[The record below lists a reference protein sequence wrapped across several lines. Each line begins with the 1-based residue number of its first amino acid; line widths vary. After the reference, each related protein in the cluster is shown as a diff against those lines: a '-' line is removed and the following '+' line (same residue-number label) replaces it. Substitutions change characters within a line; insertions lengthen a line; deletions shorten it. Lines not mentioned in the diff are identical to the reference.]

1 MINKIHIVGNIGKD
15 PECRTLPNGGIV
27 AKFSVAT
34 TKGWTNK
41 QTGEKGKTTTWHTC
55 ECWENLAKVAE
66 KYLKKGS
73 LVYISGEQLYDEY
86 TADDGSKKSFPK
98 IKVFEIKMLGSKP
111 ENNSFTF

>member
-1 MINKIHIVGNIGKD
+1 MINKIHIVGHLGKA
-15 PECRTLPNGGIV
+15 PECRSLQNGGVV

-41 QTGEKGKTTTWHTC
+41 QTGEKETSTTWHNC
-55 ECWENLAKVAE
+55 ECWGNLATVAE

-86 TADDGSKKSFPK
+86 TGEDGSKKSFPK
-98 IKVFEIKMLGSKP
+98 IKAFEIKMLGSKP
-111 ENNSFTF
+111 ESNAFTF

>member
-34 TKGWTNK
+34 TKTYKDG
-41 QTGEKGKTTTWHTC
+41 QGEKQKSVTWHTC

-86 TADDGSKKSFPK
+86 TAGDGSKKSFPK
-98 IKVFEIKMLGSKP
+98 IKAFEIKMLGSKP
-111 ENNSFTF
+111 ESNSFTF